1 MRSDYDPS
9 KLFTLHVKLS
19 DGTAIMTAWDAGMMP
34 PNHTKLDCELRWKPK
49 TAGRHDKSE
58 VIFPRG
64 ATYCGVPGHQTIDGK
79 AARELVC
86 SLFAMK
92 SGDTDP
98 DYFESYTD
106 RQMEWADRY
115 GEELSLE
122 AFARYGEL

>member
-1 MRSDYDPS
+1 MVRAKYDPA
-9 KLFTLHVKLS
+9 KLFTLKVKLS
-19 DGTAIMTAWDAGMMP
+19 GGTAIMTAWDAGMMP

-49 TAGRHDKSE
+49 GAKVSE
-58 VIFPRG
+58 LLFPRG
-64 ATYCGVPGHQTIDGK
+64 ATWCGIPGHQTVDGDDAK
-79 AARELVC
+79 ECVM

-106 RQMEWADRY
+106 EQMNWADTY

-122 AFARYGEL
+122 AMGRYGER